1 MNTKKTILYDIHES
15 SGAKIAPFAGYLMP
29 IQYRG
34 IIAEHMATRNR
45 ATVFDT
51 CHMGEFHICGGSVLA
66 DLENILTCRVSA
78 MEIGQCR
85 YGFIC
90 NYQGGAVDDQVIYRL
105 GENDFFMVV
114 NAATQETDFQWIES
128 HLSKATQIEDVSDKT
143 AKIDLQGPQSAR
155 IMQKLMEER
164 IDDMKFYHFKYNR
177 YKGSQV
183 LASRTGYTG
192 EIGFEIYCDKGI
204 VTALWNDCIENGAEP
219 AGLGARN
226 TLRLEM
232 GFPLYGHELSPD
244 RNVAESGLLRYI
256 AANKEF
262 IGSPV
267 VLDESQ
273 REFSLVAM
281 ILDDRRAAR
290 AHDTL
295 LDAQGREIGFITSGS
310 FSPSLGKAIVM
321 GYTRRSST
329 QPGTGVTIKT
339 ERYELKGIICKTPL
353 YKGATGRKNL
363 KEFLEPEE

>member
-34 IIAEHMATRNR
+34 IIVEHMATRNR

-90 NYQGGAVDDQVIYRL
+90 NHRGGAVDDQVIYRL

-143 AKIDLQGPQSAR
+143 AKIDLQGPHSAR
-155 IMQKLMEER
+155 IMQKLMEKR
-164 IDDMKFYHFKYNR
+164 IDDMKFYHFKYNL

-192 EIGFEIYCDKGI
+192 EIGFEIYCGKKV

-219 AGLGARN
+219 AGLGARD

-232 GFPLYGHELSPD
+232 GFPLYGHELSAD

-256 AANKEF
+256 ATNKKF
-262 IGSPV
+262 VGSPV
-267 VLDESQ
+267 VLDESK
-273 REFSLVAM
+273 RKYLLVAM
-281 ILDDRRAAR
+281 FLDDRRTAR

-295 LDAQGREIGFITSGS
+295 LDAEGEVTGLVTSGS
-310 FSPSLGKAIVM
+310 FSPSLGKAIAM
-321 GYTRRSST
+321 GYISKSSSR
-329 QPGTGVTIKT
+329 PGTVVTIRA
-339 ERYELKGIICKTPL
+339 ERYELKGTICKVPL
-353 YKGATGRKNL
+353 YKGATWRKNL
-363 KEFLEPEE
+363 KEFL